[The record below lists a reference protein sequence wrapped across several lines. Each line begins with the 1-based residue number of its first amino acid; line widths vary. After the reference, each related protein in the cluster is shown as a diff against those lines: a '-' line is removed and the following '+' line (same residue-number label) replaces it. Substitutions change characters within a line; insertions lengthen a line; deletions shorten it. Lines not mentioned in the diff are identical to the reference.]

1 MATVTSGSSGAAAWV
16 DRLDGVYAVPPLPR
30 HADPRR
36 ALNFNAAECIARNI
50 EAGGITRFLYGGNA
64 FLYHASLDEFAALT
78 EWLSSFPAS
87 RWPIPSI
94 GPSFGRAIDQARIL
108 RKHSFPA
115 VMMLPCGDPRDALG
129 MEAGLREISHA
140 AAMPLI
146 LYLKSEDGFG
156 AHKEQ
161 GLDAVGRLVDEGVAI
176 AIKYA
181 VVRDNPIDDA
191 YLDGLLRRVD
201 RRRVISGMGERPA
214 IEHLRDYQLGGLT
227 TGSGCI
233 APRRCQ
239 ELFETCR
246 MQHWEPAGAMRD
258 AFMPLED
265 LRDAWGPARVLHHAT
280 ELAGIA
286 ATGAIPPYV
295 SALDATQLATLAPVA
310 RALRERDA

>member
-1 MATVTSGSSGAAAWV
+1 MATITSGSNGAAAWV

-36 ALNFNAAECIARNI
+36 ALNLNAAECIARNI

-115 VMMLPCGDPRDALG
+115 VMMLPCGDPRDARG

-181 VVRDNPIDDA
+181 VVRDNPLDDA

-246 MQHWEPAGAMRD
+246 TQRWEPAGAMRD

-286 ATGAIPPYV
+286 PTGAIPPFV

-310 RALRERDA
+310 RVLRERDA